1 MLWNFATAA
10 FQAGSFFKFDPG
22 SSPWVMELIVSLKA
36 LYPLTYPNTHPV
48 NAADAE
54 EFSRLDSVQVPQEA
68 FPGPSTT
75 ASLMLAEAVIS
86 EAAKKITALHAIDMP
101 NLINFTPDVS
111 ESAASGPELSC
122 EAPLPSWHRLGLS
135 NPSGMLPCQLFASF
149 GRRNR
154 DRNAIMRAAGGSI
167 GAIARALRRT
177 KSTVL
182 RELLRNALPQNL
194 VAVTPAVGRETRALR

>member
-1 MLWNFATAA
+1 
-10 FQAGSFFKFDPG
+10 
-22 SSPWVMELIVSLKA
+22 
-36 LYPLTYPNTHPV
+36 
-48 NAADAE
+48 
-54 EFSRLDSVQVPQEA
+54 
-68 FPGPSTT
+68 
-75 ASLMLAEAVIS
+75 
-86 EAAKKITALHAIDMP
+86 
-101 NLINFTPDVS
+101 
-111 ESAASGPELSC
+111 
-122 EAPLPSWHRLGLS
+122 
-135 NPSGMLPCQLFASF
+135 MLPCQLFASF